1 METVLPWI
9 SNTSNI
15 IVYSLCEDSAGR
27 QKIKTYSLGLIQPSE
42 VLNLTNLLTVSGK
55 PRLSDVIIYA

>member
-1 METVLPWI
+1 METVLPLI